1 MTTPNEHTLVER
13 PLLDYLEK
21 DLSYTRLS
29 AGQVLQLRGGKEN
42 RVILRDRLVAALV
55 KLNDI
60 PESAARSMASE
71 LEAVSDNEKW
81 LRLLRGEY
89 SKQLAGEK
97 QHRPIKIIDLDDPL
111 ANDFVVTNQLT
122 VHGHSH
128 RICDVAIYVNGIP
141 LVVIEAKSAIGKQ
154 DVFDAIDDI
163 AVYESELPRLFQP
176 NLFNIATNGL
186 ALRYGP
192 TRCPKEFW
200 ATWRDPWPRKASE
213 FESEP
218 MRQGLWSLL
227 EKRRLID
234 LLAHFVVFEKDA
246 NSGTTTKK
254 MCRYQQFRAVNKIVQ
269 RVGHEDH
276 KRGLIWHTQGSG
288 KSLTMVFTTLKLK
301 FHRGVESETIGNPNI
316 LIVTDRKDLDAQ
328 ITKTFQDCGIPNPV
342 HAGSIPDLQA
352 QIAGTPS
359 GKVVLSTIFKAYG
372 STEPIAQSGDWIILV
387 DEAHRTQE
395 KDLGAYLRTSFPDA
409 RMFGFTGTPVKTND
423 LDTRAN
429 FGAEGE
435 DYLDRYGIEDAV
447 RDGATVPICYTSRMP
462 LWDLDAAKLDVLFD
476 QEFATLP
483 DEVREVLKARGVTR
497 GDLSRFEPRIA
508 LITYDIWTHF
518 KLNVAPDKM
527 KAQIVAVD
535 RKACTIYKRCLDDVI
550 AAELMAE
557 GLSEE
562 RARAQ
567 ADGRSVCVYSPGGK
581 EDLKPGNEDL
591 SKYYLD
597 EVAEKEAIRK
607 FKDPDDP
614 LSFLIVC
621 NKLLTGFDAPIEQAM
636 YLDSAL
642 TQHNLLQAIARTNRR
657 YGSAKDHGV
666 IVDYVGVTRDLKD
679 SLSSY
684 KPEDVEGAMA
694 EDSELVGRLKT
705 RHKTAMAFISTAD
718 RTGDPE
724 EVAKK
729 GVAAIGTEDVW
740 YEFRTAASEF
750 LKALAAVGS
759 NPVRL
764 IYTKDTK
771 DAQYIASVIAYG
783 RLQFEQEAE
792 IDFKAHSEKIRGML
806 KEHLKVTGL
815 ETLLTLPSISDPDYW
830 RGLIEEPD
838 ESDIQTAALKKASAL
853 KKTLVQK
860 AASNPAQYT
869 SLSERIQQLIDQF
882 QKKQKTAA
890 ELYEQQYEVA
900 IDLLHKEVEYEE
912 LGLDEETY
920 GIYAVLRSDTPKV
933 EKQTDGLRFSEKA
946 LSDLVTSMKSWKHE
960 RSLDPEQAFKLGN
973 GEESVARGVVE
984 LLEEI
989 AAAPLPEALKGNENG
1004 GKRYLALPKHVVRA
1018 PNRLV
1023 RLGSA
1028 GDDASPWRMMVLF
1041 GVEPL
1046 LLKVLGYLEP
1056 KLAEDIVNKR
1066 TSLASIIQSFS
1077 RTGRIAYENDLTNDE
1092 FEGTEVWP
1100 NRSSYDN
1107 ALRDVVGIRHD
1118 QAHAAP
1124 EVDERLWRS
1133 ALVVMLGV
1141 VEKNADELRATL
1153 ADIEKADL
1161 RPRKTGDEATAD
1173 LSEEDLRLR
1182 DAAMALTDIY
1192 REAPINWHLKTD
1204 EQKKLR
1210 KSARLTMKA
1219 LGYAREVYDSMVKAV
1234 AEYAKQHFAKTPE

>member
-1 MTTPNEHTLVER
+1 MTTPNEYTLVEK
-13 PLLDYLEK
+13 PLLEYVEK
-21 DLSYTRLS
+21 ELGYTRLTEG
-29 AGQVLQLRGGKEN
+29 AALQLRGGKKN

-55 KLNDI
+55 KLNNI

-81 LRLLRGEY
+81 LRLLRSEY
-89 SKQLAGEK
+89 SKQLPGEK
-97 QHRPIKIIDLDDPL
+97 QHRPIKIIDLDNPL
-111 ANDFVVTNQLT
+111 ANDFIITNQLT

-128 RICDVAIYVNGIP
+128 RICDVAIYLNGIP
-141 LVVIEAKSAIGKQ
+141 LVIIEAKSAIGKQ

-192 TRCPKEFW
+192 TGCPKEFW
-200 ATWRDPWPRKASE
+200 ATWRDPWPRKAAE
-213 FESEP
+213 FEGEP

-254 MCRYQQFRAVNKIVQ
+254 ICRYQQFRAVNKILS
-269 RVGHEDH
+269 RVSHEDH

-301 FHRGVESETIGNPNI
+301 FHRGVESAAIGNPNI

-342 HAGSIPDLQA
+342 HAESIEDLQA

-372 STEPIAQSGDWIILV
+372 STKPVAQSAGWIILV

-395 KDLGAYLRTSFPDA
+395 KDLGAYLRTTFPHA

-429 FGAEGE
+429 FGADGE
-435 DYLDRYGIEDAV
+435 DYLDRYSIDDAV

-483 DEVREVLKARGVTR
+483 EEVREALKTRGVTR

-508 LITYDIWTHF
+508 LITYDVWTHF
-518 KLNVAPDKM
+518 KLNIAPDKM

-550 AAELMAE
+550 ATELVAE
-557 GLSEE
+557 GLSEQA
-562 RARAQ
+562 ARAQ
-567 ADGRSVCVYSPGGK
+567 AEARSVCVYSSGGK
-581 EDLKPGNEDL
+581 EDLKGDGVL
-591 SKYYLD
+591 AKYYLD
-597 EVAEKEAIRK
+597 ETAEKEAIRK

-636 YLDSAL
+636 YLDNAL

-666 IVDYVGVTRDLKD
+666 IVDYVGVTRDLKK

-684 KPEDVEGAMA
+684 KPEDVKGAMV
-694 EDSELVGRLKT
+694 EDSELVEQLRKA
-705 RHKTAMAFISTAD
+705 HKKAMAFLATAD

-729 GVAAIGTEDVW
+729 GVAAIGSEDVW

-750 LKALAAVGS
+750 LRALAAVGS

-764 IYTKDTK
+764 VYTRDTK

-830 RGLIEEPD
+830 RGLIGEPN
-838 ESDIQTAALKKASAL
+838 ESDLQTAALKKASAL

-860 AASNPAQYT
+860 AASNPAQYST
-869 SLSERIQQLIDQF
+869 LSERIQQLIDQF

-900 IDLLHKEVEYEE
+900 IDALHKEVEYEE
-912 LGLDEETY
+912 LGLDQETY
-920 GIYAVLRSDTPKV
+920 GVYSVLRSDKPKD
-933 EKQTDGLRFSEKA
+933 EKQTDGLRFTEKA
-946 LSDLVTSMKSWKHE
+946 LSDLVSSMKSWKHE
-960 RSLDPEQAFKLGN
+960 RSLDPEQAFRLG
-973 GEESVARGVVE
+973 GGDEAAARDVLE
-984 LLEEI
+984 LLEEV

-1004 GKRYLALPKHVVRA
+1004 GKRYSALPMHVVRA
-1018 PNRLV
+1018 PSRLV
-1023 RLGSA
+1023 RMGSA
-1028 GDDASPWRMMVLF
+1028 GDDVSPWRMMVLF

-1056 KLAEDIVNKR
+1056 TLAGDILNKR
-1066 TSLASIIQSFS
+1066 TSLASIIRSFS
-1077 RTGRIAYENDLTNDE
+1077 AAGRIPYENNLTPAE
-1092 FEGTEVWP
+1092 FEGMEVWP

-1107 ALRDVVGIRHD
+1107 ALRDVVGTRHD

-1133 ALVVMLGV
+1133 AMVVMLGV
-1141 VEKNADELRATL
+1141 IETNADELREALAATS
-1153 ADIEKADL
+1153 KAEL
-1161 RPRKTGDEATAD
+1161 RPRQTGDDATEN
-1173 LSEEDLRLR
+1173 LSEDDLQLR
-1182 DAAMALTDIY
+1182 DAAMALADIY
-1192 REAPINWHLKTD
+1192 REAPVNWHLKTD
-1204 EQKKLR
+1204 ERKRLR
-1210 KSARLTMKA
+1210 KNARLTMKA
-1219 LGYAREVYDSMVKAV
+1219 LGYAREAYDSMVKAV
-1234 AEYAKQHFAKTPE
+1234 AEYAKQHFAKNPV